1 MSAALWWIVLG
12 FAVTIAELFLNSFV
26 VVFFGA
32 GAIVTGIA
40 IWLGLPS
47 DGGLPYLLFT
57 IVSLALLFGL
67 RSHFQRLL
75 QGDVADAGV
84 DDDFIGF
91 DARIIDGFGT
101 ADQGRGRVDYRG
113 TAWQARCGSTG
124 LTAGQLV
131 KITGRDG
138 TTLVVEVVA

>member
-12 FAVTIAELFLNSFV
+12 FAVMIAELFLNSFV

-40 IWLGLPS
+40 IWVGLPS
-47 DGGLPYLLFT
+47 NGGLPYLLFT
-57 IVSLALLFGL
+57 VVSLSLLFGL

-91 DARIIDGFGT
+91 DARIIDGFGAT
-101 ADQGRGRVDYRG
+101 DLGRGRVDYRG
-113 TAWQARCGSTG
+113 SAWQARCDKIG
-124 LTAGQLV
+124 LHAGQLV

-138 TTLVVEVVA
+138 TTLQIEVVE